1 MRKAGIALGI
11 LVLVAGCADSA
22 GPDTPQESVLPG
34 TVVAPLVVAS
44 ADVRDRLLPALG
56 ASTQVGAIDDAMAEL
71 QVALATGLPT
81 PITAATATLRAALDA
96 AASND
101 PPGLGPDRDAI
112 RLLVYSLELAL
123 AGAGS

>member
-56 ASTQVGAIDDAMAEL
+56 ESTQAGAIDDAMAEL

-81 PITAATATLRAALDA
+81 PIAEATATLGAALDA
-96 AASND
+96 AASSD

-112 RLLVYSLELAL
+112 RLLVYSLEIAL